1 MIHDITKLTG
11 KYKARKR
18 VGRGTG
24 SGTGKRAA
32 RGQKGAGSRSG
43 TARKTGFEGGQMPY
57 FRRLR
62 KFGFSNFNFTTD
74 FWIVNLRAIIAHPDF
89 AKGGAV
95 NSDTL
100 IKAGLIR
107 DTSRD
112 LKILGDVGDLKV
124 SVKFDITAARVTNKV
139 RELVGAAGGRV
150 TETGTRRDKVRGVDR
165 NAEDKSPK
173 NLTKKLKRGSKPKK
187 PVVEAEPDADAK
199 ADAKPDGKDADAGG
213 KDKKKAG
220 KPEGKPEGRPE
231 GKGGGKPEGRPD
243 TKPEGKPEAKSE

>member
-1 MIHDITKLTG
+1 MMIHDITPLAP

-57 FRRLR
+57 FRRIR
-62 KFGFSNFNFTTD
+62 KFGFSNAKFVTE
-74 FWIVNLRAIIAHPDF
+74 FWIVNLRDIVGHPAF

-95 NSDTL
+95 NTESL

-112 LKILGDVGDLKV
+112 LKILGDTGQKGL
-124 SVKFDITAARVTNKV
+124 SVKLDITAARVSDSV
-139 RELVGAAGGRV
+139 RKLVGDAGGKV
-150 TETGTRRDKVRGVDR
+150 SETGTRRDRVRGIDR
-165 NAEDKSPK
+165 NSDDRKPK
-173 NLTKKLKRGSKPKK
+173 NLTKKLKRGKSDSKKTAA
-187 PVVEAEPDADAK
+187 AETT
-199 ADAKPDGKDADAGG
+199 
-213 KDKKKAG
+213 
-220 KPEGKPEGRPE
+220 EE
-231 GKGGGKPEGRPD
+231 
-243 TKPEGKPEAKSE
+243 

>member
-1 MIHDITKLTG
+1 MMIHDITSLAG

-57 FRRLR
+57 FRRIR
-62 KFGFSNFNFTTD
+62 KFGFSNARWETN
-74 FWIVNLRAIIAHPDF
+74 FWIVNLRDIVAHPAF
-89 AKGGAV
+89 ASGGDV

-107 DTSRD
+107 DLSRD
-112 LKILGDVGDLKV
+112 LKILGDLGDKKLTVKLNISASRV
-124 SVKFDITAARVTNKV
+124 SHTVRRVV
-139 RELVGAAGGRV
+139 AESGGAV

-165 NAEDKSPK
+165 NSEDKSPK
-173 NLTKKLKRGSKPKK
+173 NLTKKLKRGK
-187 PVVEAEPDADAK
+187 
-199 ADAKPDGKDADAGG
+199 
-213 KDKKKAG
+213 
-220 KPEGKPEGRPE
+220 R
-231 GKGGGKPEGRPD
+231 
-243 TKPEGKPEAKSE
+243 KPEAAAAAAPSAEA

>member
-1 MIHDITKLTG
+1 MMIHDITPLAP

-57 FRRLR
+57 FRRIR
-62 KFGFSNFNFTTD
+62 KFGFSNAKFVTE
-74 FWIVNLRAIIAHPDF
+74 FWIVNLRDVVNHPAF

-95 NSDTL
+95 NTESL

-112 LKILGDVGDLKV
+112 LKILGDTGGKGL
-124 SVKFDITAARVTNKV
+124 SVKLDITASRVSDSV
-139 RELVGAAGGRV
+139 RKLVSDTGGKV
-150 TETGTRRDKVRGVDR
+150 TETGTRRDRVRGVDR
-165 NAEDKSPK
+165 NSDDRKPK
-173 NLTKKLKRGSKPKK
+173 NLTKKLKRGKS
-187 PVVEAEPDADAK
+187 DTS
-199 ADAKPDGKDADAGG
+199 
-213 KDKKKAG
+213 KKAAAA
-220 KPEGKPEGRPE
+220 ETTEE
-231 GKGGGKPEGRPD
+231 
-243 TKPEGKPEAKSE
+243 